1 MEQQQRLGSWMNLL
15 ADSKKRAESTMQSSG
30 SAEPLISMLNAKSEL
45 TNAISKTPLLQPQ
58 TNSKL
63 SVVFNEGYLMPMLKT
78 TGEVEGDNENISPQR
93 SFSDMSI
100 DPD

>member
-15 ADSKKRAESTMQSSG
+15 ASSKKRAESTMQSSG

-45 TNAISKTPLLQPQ
+45 TNAISKTPLLEPQ
-58 TNSKL
+58 TDSKL
-63 SVVFNEGYLMPMLKT
+63 SVVFNEGYLMLMLKT
-78 TGEVEGDNENISPQR
+78 TGEVEGDNENISPPR
-93 SFSDMSI
+93 SYSDMSI